1 MYVLLLAYFY
11 LYRDE
16 TCSLQILLSR
26 TQAGPGR
33 TVKQEQEEI
42 SPNHIQRLNLISVL
56 HFFLPLRESGIV
68 CYQNS
73 FKNHC
78 GKCQHRQ
85 RSAGSGLEEFCEAL
99 AAAGA
104 DAPHSL
110 IVDGGDGAEPS
121 VLQVITFTNN
131 AFGLPQ
137 LDLLQGV
144 PFD

>member
-1 MYVLLLAYFY
+1 MSLAWFLL
-11 LYRDE
+11 
-16 TCSLQILLSR
+16 
-26 TQAGPGR
+26 
-33 TVKQEQEEI
+33 VKT
-42 SPNHIQRLNLISVL
+42 
-56 HFFLPLRESGIV
+56 PLKIIAE
-68 CYQNS
+68 
-73 FKNHC
+73 
-78 GKCQHRQ
+78 KCQHHI

-144 PFD
+144 PFE

>member
-1 MYVLLLAYFY
+1 MTLKNCHKTP
-11 LYRDE
+11 RSIN
-16 TCSLQILLSR
+16 T
-26 TQAGPGR
+26 
-33 TVKQEQEEI
+33 
-42 SPNHIQRLNLISVL
+42 
-56 HFFLPLRESGIV
+56 PLRRID
-68 CYQNS
+68 
-73 FKNHC
+73 
-78 GKCQHRQ
+78 GKCHRNR

-137 LDLLQGV
+137 LDLLQGF
-144 PFD
+144 PFE